1 MFLTSHFCLQTIN
14 PSYKGFCFQRSLSFE
29 HAAHTHVR
37 FTSLYFLSSQ
47 HSVWYSVNIPPWLFV
62 FLPLLSREGFLL
74 YRLSYSCA
82 SQLLL
87 IGPREITVFQFIRK
101 CLKVSFGSGLV
112 ET

>member
-47 HSVWYSVNIPPWLFV
+47 HSVWYSVNIP
-62 FLPLLSREGFLL
+62 LLVICIS
-74 YRLSYSCA
+74 SP
-82 SQLLL
+82 SQQRGISSL
-87 IGPREITVFQFIRK
+87 
-101 CLKVSFGSGLV
+101 
-112 ET
+112 